1 MLFDHFVGASEQ
13 RRRDGKAE
21 YLGGGEVDNEI
32 ELGRLLDRQIAGFG
46 PTQNLID
53 IVGGAAKKA
62 WEIWSIGHQPARHY
76 VFGKAMHGGHAHAQ
90 WVKSG
95 H

>member
-32 ELGRLLDRQIAGFG
+32 ELGRLLDLVPRKILS
-46 PTQNLID
+46 T
-53 IVGGAAKKA
+53 
-62 WEIWSIGHQPARHY
+62 
-76 VFGKAMHGGHAHAQ
+76 
-90 WVKSG
+90 
-95 H
+95 